1 MNECNRCF
9 KKAFFVGIDGKK
21 RCVHCTPYKDE

>member
-9 KKAFFVGIDGKK
+9 KKAFFIGIDGKK